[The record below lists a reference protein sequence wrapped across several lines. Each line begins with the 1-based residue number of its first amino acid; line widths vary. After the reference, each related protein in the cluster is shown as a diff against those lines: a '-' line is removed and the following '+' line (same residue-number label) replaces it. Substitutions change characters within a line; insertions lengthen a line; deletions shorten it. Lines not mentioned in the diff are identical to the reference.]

1 MLLRLILFDEMEKAY
16 PLVFDLFR
24 QPSEE
29 GRLSEQGS
37 CKAVNYT

>member
-1 MLLRLILFDEMEKAY
+1 MLLRFILFREMEKAY
-16 PLVFDLFR
+16 PLVFDLF
-24 QPSEE
+24 QKPSEE